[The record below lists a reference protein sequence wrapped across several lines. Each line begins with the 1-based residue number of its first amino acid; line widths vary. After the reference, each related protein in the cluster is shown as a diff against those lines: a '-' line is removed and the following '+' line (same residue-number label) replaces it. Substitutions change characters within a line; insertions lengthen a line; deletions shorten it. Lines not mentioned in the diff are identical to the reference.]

1 MRRLVA
7 VAVVMFAAALGG
19 PARADVLIGMAGPI
33 TGKNAWFGEQ
43 MERGAE
49 LAVADINAAGG
60 VLGQQVAADH
70 GGRLL
75 RSRAGGRRRK
85 EAGQRRCDLRRR
97 THLLGGLDPGIG
109 DLRGG
114 GSPA

>member
-1 MRRLVA
+1 MRCLAAIVIVA
-7 VAVVMFAAALGG
+7 TALGW
-19 PARADVLIGMAGPI
+19 PARADILIGVAGPM
-33 TGKNAWFGEQ
+33 TGKDAWFGEQ
-43 MERGAE
+43 MERGAA
-49 LAVADINAAGG
+49 LAVADLNAAGG
-60 VLGQQVAADH
+60 VLGEQVRADH

-75 RSRAGGRRRK
+75 RSRAGGRRRQ

-97 THLLGGLDPGIG
+97 TLLLRGLDPGIG